1 MIAQYVK
8 ERHRDWD
15 EHIDALQFALNTAR
29 HEATGY
35 TPAFLTH
42 GRELVRPSPEDR
54 GLVTHQG
61 TPEVTRQRLEK
72 AFELAR
78 IHLAR
83 AFQRQE
89 RYYNLRRRDWRPQ
102 IGDRV
107 WKRDRP
113 LSNWGEAFA
122 AKLSPKFIG
131 PLTVRKIVSPVIVDL
146 RDARGKWHRHVHVQD
161 LKPASIDTAKQAGEK
176 EKKEKNRP

>member
-8 ERHRDWD
+8 ERHRNWD

-35 TPAFLTH
+35 TPAFLAH
-42 GRELVRPSPEDR
+42 GRELARPSSEDR
-54 GLVTHQG
+54 GLTTHQG
-61 TPEVTRQRLEK
+61 TPESTRQRLEE

-89 RYYNLRRRDWRPQ
+89 RHYNLRRRDWRPQ
-102 IGDRV
+102 IGDQV

-113 LSNWGEAFA
+113 LSNRGEAFA
-122 AKLSPKFIG
+122 AKLAPKFID

-146 RDARGKWHRHVHVQD
+146 SDARGKWHRHVHVQD
-161 LKPASIDTAKQAGEK
+161 LKLAPTDTEEPTGEREKGEK
-176 EKKEKNRP
+176 DRP